1 MKSLCYLKTHYIVNR
16 LEVHNENTN
25 LYQYKTCLVSKSHVQ
40 SFLCEFQC
48 NYTEI
53 VKTLD
58 LIVKYAL

>member
-1 MKSLCYLKTHYIVNR
+1 MKSLCYLKTHNIVNR

-25 LYQYKTCLVSKSHVQ
+25 LYQCKTCLAGKSHVQ
-40 SFLCEFQC
+40 PFSCKFQC

-58 LIVKYAL
+58 LIVEYVL